1 MQGERSST
9 GSLRVQSDGE
19 RIDREQVEA
28 AIRRELQI
36 LADIETQFENYCDGL
51 DRSVVPPSMK
61 AFILRQMQW
70 RRRLRRMPH
79 EAALRGCIRSSCG
92 WSNSRIEPSIEPAG
106 DRQHLVSGS
115 SGGSP
120 LCPSC
125 ERSISRSRV
134 CCRIL

>member
-28 AIRRELQI
+28 AIRHELQI
-36 LADIETQFENYCDGL
+36 LADIETQFENHCDGL
-51 DRSVVPPSMK
+51 DRSVVPLSMM

-79 EAALRGCIRSSCG
+79 EAALRGLHQKLLRLVQIS
-92 WSNSRIEPSIEPAG
+92 
-106 DRQHLVSGS
+106 DRTFH
-115 SGGSP
+115 
-120 LCPSC
+120 
-125 ERSISRSRV
+125 
-134 CCRIL
+134 